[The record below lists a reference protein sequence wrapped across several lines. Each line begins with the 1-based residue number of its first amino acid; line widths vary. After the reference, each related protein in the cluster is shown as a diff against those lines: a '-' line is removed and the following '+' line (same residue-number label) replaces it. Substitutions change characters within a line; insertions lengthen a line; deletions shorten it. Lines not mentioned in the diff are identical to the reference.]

1 MAKVWRKRIT
11 NLIVTADG
19 AVTELVFESSEL
31 LAGKKWIEAELKRSP
46 ELLTMSSIT
55 DAGHELSERS
65 KTARDCAKP
74 LSWRYCTNLLRDFDI
89 WPKKPRNSP
98 KQRSK

>member
-1 MAKVWRKRIT
+1 
-11 NLIVTADG
+11 
-19 AVTELVFESSEL
+19 
-31 LAGKKWIEAELKRSP
+31 
-46 ELLTMSSIT
+46 MSSIT